1 MQKQLYFNILKVAL
15 GAALIILLVRMAPL
29 GDVVRTLGS
38 VNVYYLLLAVAL
50 YLSGLLV
57 SPVRWSRLLAAKG
70 IHVPLRN
77 LVSYFFI
84 GYFFNNFLP
93 TIVGGDLARA
103 RYVGI
108 ESKRRPEAFGATI
121 VDRAIG
127 FLALTAIVLVLSLGF
142 SHVVANEGLILL
154 AVVLIVALTA
164 LASLFFKRSIFERLS
179 GWLGKIRLFDLGRRL
194 TQLYTAIYS
203 YRDHKLTCLLAFTL
217 SLVLQS
223 ALIVANYCL
232 GLSLGIQVTPIY
244 YFLFIPII
252 AFASMIPLTP
262 NALGIREHSYR
273 ILFMRVGVNEIHAVS
288 LSLLNLFLVFLAS
301 LIGGVIFLVRKEE
314 FTI

>member
-1 MQKQLYFNILKVAL
+1 VRKQLYFNILKVVVGAVLIAL
-15 GAALIILLVRMAPL
+15 LIRMAPL
-29 GDVVRTLGS
+29 GDVVRTLRD
-38 VNVYYLLLAVAL
+38 VNVYYLLLAIAL

-57 SPVRWSRLLAAKG
+57 SPIRWSRLLAAKG
-70 IHVPLRN
+70 IDVPLAN
-77 LVSYFFI
+77 LASYFFI

-108 ESKRRPEAFGATI
+108 ESNRRSEAFGATI

-142 SHVVANEGLILL
+142 SHVVANEGLILV
-154 AVVLIVALTA
+154 AVATILGLTA
-164 LASLFFKRSIFERLS
+164 LASLFFKRSVYAKLN
-179 GWLGKIRLFDLGRRL
+179 GWIGRIRVLDLGRRL
-194 TQLYTAIYS
+194 TALYAAIYA
-203 YRDHKLTCLLAFTL
+203 YREHKLTCLTAFIL
-217 SLVLQS
+217 SLILQS
-223 ALIVANYCL
+223 ALIMANYCL
-232 GLSLGIQVTPIY
+232 GLSVGIRIGMAY

-273 ILFMRVGVNEIHAVS
+273 ILFTRIGVSETCAVS
-288 LSLLNLFLVFLAS
+288 LSLLNLFLVLVAS
-301 LIGGVIFLVRKEE
+301 LIGGVIFVLKREE
-314 FTI
+314 LKV

>member
-1 MQKQLYFNILKVAL
+1 
-15 GAALIILLVRMAPL
+15 
-29 GDVVRTLGS
+29 
-38 VNVYYLLLAVAL
+38 
-50 YLSGLLV
+50 
-57 SPVRWSRLLAAKG
+57 
-70 IHVPLRN
+70 
-77 LVSYFFI
+77 
-84 GYFFNNFLP
+84 
-93 TIVGGDLARA
+93 
-103 RYVGI
+103 VGI
-108 ESKRRPEAFGATI
+108 ESNRRPEAFGATI
-121 VDRAIG
+121 VDRAVG

-142 SHVVANEGLILL
+142 SHVVAIEGLILL

-164 LASLFFKRSIFERLS
+164 LASLFFKKSIFERLN
-179 GWLGKIRLFDLGRRL
+179 GWLGRIRIFDLGRRL

-203 YRDHKLTCLLAFTL
+203 YRDHKLTCLLAFAL

-232 GLSLGIQVTPIY
+232 GLSLGIELSPAY

-252 AFASMIPLTP
+252 AFASMVPLTP

-273 ILFMRVGVNEIHAVS
+273 ILFMRVGVTEIHAVS
-288 LSLLNLFLVFLAS
+288 LSLLNLFLVLLAS